1 MVGPGLRIRGPGRI
15 LLGDMDTDQPLASD
29 RDANGDPVHR
39 GWTPAG
45 GRRRWMEP
53 FVLVLLAGGGTHGYA
68 IMGELE
74 AMGVTSGSIDV
85 GQVYRTLRDLEAAGQ
100 VKSRWSNEP
109 VGPQRREYELT
120 EAGWAALEEWAAVMK
135 DRSRLINLFQKR
147 LKASGST

>member
-1 MVGPGLRIRGPGRI
+1 METEEHGPAGSA
-15 LLGDMDTDQPLASD
+15 DQQLASD
-29 RDANGDPVHR
+29 RDASGAPVHR

-53 FVLVLLAGGGTHGYA
+53 FVLVLLIQGGRHGYA

-74 AMGVTSGSIDV
+74 EMGVTSGSIDV

-100 VKSRWSNEP
+100 VRSAWSTDP

-120 EAGWAALEEWAAVMK
+120 EAGFGALEEWAAVMK
-135 DRSRLINLFQKR
+135 DRARLINVFQKR
-147 LKASGST
+147 LKASGRNAVNAADRSG

>member
-1 MVGPGLRIRGPGRI
+1 ME
-15 LLGDMDTDQPLASD
+15 TDQQRNPSEPSLASEP
-29 RDANGDPVHR
+29 DATGGPVHR
-39 GWTPAG
+39 GWTPAK

-53 FVLVLLAGGGTHGYA
+53 FVLVQLAGGGTHGYA

-100 VKSRWSNEP
+100 VRSSWSNDP

-120 EAGWAALEEWAAVMK
+120 EAGHAALEEWAAVMK
-135 DRSRLINLFQKR
+135 DRARLINLFQKR
-147 LKASGST
+147 LKASGSK